1 MFGSEA
7 FGASPWRSA
16 RPVPEVA
23 TAEVSAAVAAVQSSN
38 RSIVVRQPRVHAQ
51 ADGEEAGALL
61 GAILFCGI
69 LMVNSPRLS
78 RPSMCEKRLPWRA
91 LLVGRADRDGRIS
104 QATEPQKY
112 L

>member
-61 GAILFCGI
+61 GAMPFLWNFDGQFT
-69 LMVNSPRLS
+69 P
-78 RPSMCEKRLPWRA
+78 A
-91 LLVGRADRDGRIS
+91 LTPVHV
-104 QATEPQKY
+104 
-112 L
+112 